1 MKKEQFTKLGF
12 TEDMAE
18 KAVDILREELKGYI
32 PKSRFDQVNEVKKE
46 LERKLATLEVQRKEQ
61 NASKLSH
68 QELEKIIRDILS
80 TNAAIKAEQEAKMKD
95 LLKELAIRHTLG
107 KFQYTDLLIGM
118 FDKSRLSV
126 ADDGT
131 VTGIKEQLE
140 EIKTSYEGLFR
151 I

>member
-68 QELEKIIRDILS
+68 QELEKIICDILS

-126 ADDGT
+126 ANDGT

>member
-1 MKKEQFTKLGF
+1 MKKEQFIKLGF
-12 TEDMAE
+12 TEEMAE
-18 KAVDILREELKGYI
+18 KAVDILKEELKGYI
-32 PKSRFDQVNEVKKE
+32 PKSRFDQVNDVKKE

-61 NASKLSH
+61 NASKLTH

-126 ADDGT
+126 AEDGT

>member
-1 MKKEQFTKLGF
+1 MKKEQFIKLGF
-12 TEDMAE
+12 TEEMAE
-18 KAVDILREELKGYI
+18 KAVDILKEELKGYI
-32 PKSRFDQVNEVKKE
+32 PKSRFDQVNDVKKE
-46 LERKLATLEVQRKEQ
+46 LERKLAILEVQRKEQ
-61 NASKLSH
+61 NASKLTH

-107 KFQYTDLLIGM
+107 KLQYTDLLIGM

-126 ADDGT
+126 AEDGT

>member
-126 ADDGT
+126 ANDGT